1 MIELPKSYHILQS
14 TYLTMKLF
22 PNYLLLCACTLNV
35 CVLSVSAQQA
45 TAVGPQS
52 VIEQYQAP
60 VVESESGEVL
70 IDFPSMI
77 NAPGANDRAQIMP
90 AVTGLEIEI
99 VGTSGGQVLSDFI
112 QIRGESRAE
121 SNRAAL
127 YASLDEALAVYRDLP
142 LTLGDIRFIQQDIT
156 DAYKANGYPLMS
168 VVVPPQE
175 IHNGSLKVQ
184 INEFRL
190 AGYTTQFADE
200 AGNYSADHSRWSN
213 EARLEKQL
221 NPLLAE
227 PILSQEALDK
237 KVKAINQNPFR
248 TARVV
253 FEPGENMGETLANI
267 QIDEKRPWTVQA
279 GYNNHASEAS
289 GEDRFFIG
297 GSLGNLPFEDHQLS
311 ANATFGSRIDE
322 FENYVITYTAPTR
335 WGHKLTASINYSDTA
350 SSSIPGIGSAS
361 TTTQSSIKYELPV
374 WSNQSVEWR
383 FSAMG
388 AYKQFERESLFG
400 SIVVGSAEFDSVQL
414 SLNNTFNIKEATAT
428 NQFVA
433 GVIFSFEGITEKNSD
448 ENFREFYNS
457 ASGEA
462 QTLHYILNYARIQ
475 QLGPFIQHLDGW
487 STETQLSWQITNDE
501 LAGSDN
507 FAIGGANAL
516 RAYQSSEVSGDN
528 GFYVLQFLHAKP
540 LSGERLG
547 TLGKWVDQVALSG
560 FIEAGWTDFE
570 RGGNE
575 RIWDYGLQANISAL
589 EMMNLT
595 MSIAVAGEEARL
607 TERGDTRLFVSYQIK
622 Y

>member
-1 MIELPKSYHILQS
+1 
-14 TYLTMKLF
+14 MKPF
-22 PNYLLLCACTLNV
+22 PNYLLMCACTLNV

-45 TAVGPQS
+45 TVVGPQS

-77 NAPGANDRAQIMP
+77 NAPGANDSAQIMP
-90 AVTGLEIEI
+90 AVARLEIEI
-99 VGTSGGQVLSDFI
+99 VGTSGGQALSEFI
-112 QIRGESRAE
+112 QIRGESRAAA
-121 SNRAAL
+121 NRAAL
-127 YASLDEALAVYRDLP
+127 YVSLDEALAVYRDLP
-142 LTLGDIRFIQQDIT
+142 LTLGDIRFIQQDIS

-200 AGNYSADHSRWSN
+200 EGNYSADHSRWSD

-227 PILSQEALDK
+227 PILSQEAFDK

-253 FEPGENMGETLANI
+253 FEPGQNMGETFANI
-267 QIDEKRPWTVQA
+267 QIDEQRPWTVQA
-279 GYNNHASEAS
+279 GYNNHASESS

-311 ANATFGSRIDE
+311 ANATVGTRMNE
-322 FENYVITYTAPTR
+322 FENYVVTYTIPNR
-335 WGHKLTASINYSDTA
+335 WGHKLTASFNYSDTA
-350 SSSIPGIGSAS
+350 SSTIPGIGSAS
-361 TTTQSSIKYELPV
+361 TTMQSTLKYELPV
-374 WSNQSVEWR
+374 WSHQSVQWN
-383 FSAMG
+383 FSALG

-400 SIVVGSAEFDSVQL
+400 SVVVGGAEFDSVQL
-414 SLNNTFNIKEATAT
+414 SLNNTFNIQEATAS
-428 NQFVA
+428 NQFVV
-433 GVIFSFEGITEKNSD
+433 GVVFSFAGLTDNNSD
-448 ENFREFYNS
+448 QNFRQFYNS
-457 ASGEA
+457 ATGEA
-462 QTLHYILNYARIQ
+462 QTTHYILNYARVQ
-475 QLGPFIQHLDGW
+475 QLGPFISALEGW
-487 STETQLSWQITNDE
+487 STETQLSWQITSDE

-528 GFYVLQFLHAKP
+528 GFYALQFLHFRPIA
-540 LSGERLG
+540 GDHLG
-547 TLGKWVDQVALSG
+547 LFGKWVDQVAAST
-560 FIEAGWTDFE
+560 FIEAGWSDFE
-570 RGGNE
+570 RGGNA
-575 RIWDYGLQANISAL
+575 RIWDYGLQAQVGLLKN
-589 EMMNLT
+589 MNVT
-595 MSIAVAGEEARL
+595 ASFAVAGEDARL
-607 TERGDTRLFVSYQIK
+607 TERGDSRFFLSYQFR